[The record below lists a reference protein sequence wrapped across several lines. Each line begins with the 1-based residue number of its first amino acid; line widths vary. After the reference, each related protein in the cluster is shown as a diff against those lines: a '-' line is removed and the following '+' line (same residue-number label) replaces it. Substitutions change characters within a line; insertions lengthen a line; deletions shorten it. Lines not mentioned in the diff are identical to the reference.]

1 LIERGK
7 YEILWRK
14 TTATTLHKAWWLSV
28 VIRVQ
33 TSRPNEHDIR
43 LFCAKD
49 RKDYA
54 HKDLVEYLEE
64 KLDEFEGSIDS
75 LVMYTQI
82 VYDGSCYTASPKL
95 LASME
100 RLGKW

>member
-1 LIERGK
+1 MN
-7 YEILWRK
+7 
-14 TTATTLHKAWWLSV
+14 TTLGYSV
-28 VIRVQ
+28 QSTGRI
-33 TSRPNEHDIR
+33 T
-43 LFCAKD
+43 L
-49 RKDYA
+49 